1 MYILHIFIDVLY
13 FIYSMDYNY
22 INFRRWNINITIL
35 KKDHNHRALSD
46 IKESIKELQYYKS
59 NIFNSYIL
67 QDNMKL

>member
-1 MYILHIFIDVLY
+1 MYILHIFVHALY
-13 FIYSMDYNY
+13 LIHLMNYNC
-22 INFRRWNINITIL
+22 INFRRWNINISIL

-46 IKESIKELQYYKS
+46 IKESIKELQYYKN